1 MNKEQFI
8 KERVKILV
16 SKQGYSKAQA
26 AAVANA
32 QYNKEQQYAQ
42 EGVLKKPENE
52 EFPIEPIDN
61 TPIDWSRSQMDK
73 VTEYQGDPYDM
84 SEQDA
89 ANFIKFYKE
98 VEGKYTGSF
107 DSNSARD
114 TWVNKTGLPWSEAKR
129 LGYTDGSA
137 KDNIKLLSELKDP
150 RFNADNLRSAP
161 NKSKGTPSNEKT
173 TGQNQK
179 QQKKDSPN
187 KAAKDFTY
195 QDYQNA
201 MKGKPQYAGNQGNIS
216 YDEDGTMVSRVGEYL
231 ANPFQTVGEY
241 AKYGELPASGFS
253 KNSKNAYDQVS
264 GLINP
269 AYWANAIGNASD
281 YASEGE
287 YQKAAVEALDALP
300 ALGKLK
306 YVTYLKNLPIDKAL
320 KLPGAKILLGE
331 GVGTGLAKTT
341 GSAVGKARRVIP
353 LRNYFTP
360 ELSAGMQNQQIGQG
374 VLGLGQGAPRLGM
387 QQGGNF
393 LDSLKGKRIID
404 YKYNEKTGNYDVDY
418 ED

>member
-1 MNKEQFI
+1 MNEKEKFI
-8 KERVKILV
+8 SDKMKILV
-16 SKQGYSKAQA
+16 GKEGYSRPQAYAIANSYWQKEMQKAQ
-26 AAVANA
+26 
-32 QYNKEQQYAQ
+32 Q
-42 EGVLKKPENE
+42 GLLKRPENE
-52 EFPIEPIDN
+52 DFPIEPIDN
-61 TPIDWSRSQMDK
+61 IPIDWSRSQMDK

-89 ANFIKFYKE
+89 ANFIKSYKE

-114 TWVNKTGLPWSEAKR
+114 TWVSKTGLPWSEAKR

-161 NKSKGTPSNEKT
+161 NKSKGTPSSSKT
-173 TGQNQK
+173 EGQNS
-179 QQKKDSPN
+179 QQQRQTVPN
-187 KAAKDFTY
+187 KTAKDFTY
-195 QDYQNA
+195 QDFKNA
-201 MKGKPQYAGNQGNIS
+201 MKGKPQYSGNQGNIS
-216 YDEDGTMVSRVGEYL
+216 YDEDGTMVSRAGEYL

-287 YQKAAVEALDALP
+287 YQKAAWEAVDALP
-300 ALGKLK
+300 AL
-306 YVTYLKNLPIDKAL
+306 
-320 KLPGAKILLGE
+320 
-331 GVGTGLAKTT
+331 
-341 GSAVGKARRVIP
+341 
-353 LRNYFTP
+353 
-360 ELSAGMQNQQIGQG
+360 
-374 VLGLGQGAPRLGM
+374 
-387 QQGGNF
+387 
-393 LDSLKGKRIID
+393 
-404 YKYNEKTGNYDVDY
+404 
-418 ED
+418 

>member
-8 KERVKILV
+8 KERAKILV

-26 AAVANA
+26 AAVVNA

-61 TPIDWSRSQMDK
+61 TPIDWNQMDE
-73 VTEYQGDPYDM
+73 VIEYQGDPYDM

-201 MKGKPQYAGNQGNIS
+201 MKGKPQYSGNQGNIS
-216 YDEDGTMVSRVGEYL
+216 YDEDGTMVSRAGEYL
-231 ANPFQTVGEY
+231 ANPLQPFGEY

-374 VLGLGQGAPRLGM
+374 VLGLVQGAPRLGM
-387 QQGGNF
+387 QQGGDF
-393 LDSLKGKRIID
+393 LNTLKGKRIVD
-404 YKYNEKTGNYDVDY
+404 YKYNSQTGNYDVDY

>member
-16 SKQGYSKAQA
+16 SKQGYSTAQA
-26 AAVANA
+26 TAVANA

-61 TPIDWSRSQMDK
+61 TPIDWNQMDK
-73 VTEYQGDPYDM
+73 ITEYQGDPYNM
-84 SEQDA
+84 SEQEA
-89 ANFIKFYKE
+89 ANFIKSYKE
-98 VEGKYTGSF
+98 TEGKYTNTF

-137 KDNIKLLSELKDP
+137 KDNIKLLAELKDP
-150 RFNADNLRSAP
+150 QFNADNLRSAP
-161 NKSKGTPSNEKT
+161 NKSKGTPSKA
-173 TGQNQK
+173 TGQNQQQPK
-179 QQKKDSPN
+179 QNTPN
-187 KAAKDFTY
+187 KTSKDFTY

-201 MKGKPQYAGNQGNIS
+201 MKGKPQYSGNQGNIS
-216 YDEDGTMVSRVGEYL
+216 YDEDGTMVSRAGEYL

-269 AYWANAIGNASD
+269 AYWANAIGNAVD
-281 YASEGE
+281 YISEGE

-300 ALGKLK
+300 ALAKLK

-387 QQGGNF
+387 QQGGDF
-393 LDSLKGKRIID
+393 LNTLKGKRIVD
-404 YKYNEKTGNYDVDY
+404 YKYNSQTGNYDVDY